1 MNRTHRCLTLLPA
14 LALAFLMMTLATGS
28 AFAQAGHDE
37 PTKAVEAAAKH
48 AESGVPHAGDAA
60 HGESHETVGALPTA
74 KQGLITG
81 ITALLVFITV
91 LAALGVFV
99 WPTLSKALSD
109 REAKIRDEIQSAEL
123 ARKQAKDA
131 LEQYEQSLKEARME
145 AQKMLD
151 KARAQQQ
158 VLMDEMKAK
167 NESEIALMR
176 DKARK
181 DIDAAKREALADLY
195 STAGDL
201 AASAAGKILRREV
214 NAGDSRRLV
223 EETMGQLSGSR

>member
-1 MNRTHRCLTLLPA
+1 MKHARTAILAAVPTWLLLALPA
-14 LALAFLMMTLATGS
+14 LAAPEGQGVEPAHGAAT
-28 AFAQAGHDE
+28 
-37 PTKAVEAAAKH
+37 
-48 AESGVPHAGDAA
+48 HAGDHTAGA
-60 HGESHETVGALPTA
+60 HETVGALPSVN
-74 KQGLITG
+74 QGVVTG
-81 ITALLVFITV
+81 VTALLVFALVFAV
-91 LAALGVFV
+91 LSALV
-99 WPTLSKALSD
+99 WPKISKGLSD
-109 REAKIRDEIQSAEL
+109 RANKIRDEIQSAEM

-151 KARAQQQ
+151 KARTQQQ

-167 NESEIALMR
+167 NESEIAIMR

-195 STAGDL
+195 NTAGDL